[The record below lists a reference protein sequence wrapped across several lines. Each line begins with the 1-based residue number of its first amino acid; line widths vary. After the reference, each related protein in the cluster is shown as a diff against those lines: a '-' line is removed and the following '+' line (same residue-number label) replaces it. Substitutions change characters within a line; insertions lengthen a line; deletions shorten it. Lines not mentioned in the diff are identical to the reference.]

1 MSIDISE
8 VLKSKHSF
16 HAHCNGAQVQ
26 AAAQDIWML
35 SLGSDLPPG
44 KVARIPLLL
53 FAPPLSLDLDQAR
66 DEDDC
71 ANMSQTILSYLAHL
85 YVTFLC
91 SLDVA
96 IDMII
101 KTANYPIMICVTN
114 RPAQ

>member
-1 MSIDISE
+1 MAGSKRTKIRQAMGR
-8 VLKSKHSF
+8 KSRQLLRIFGCSR
-16 HAHCNGAQVQ
+16 
-26 AAAQDIWML
+26 M
-35 SLGSDLPPG
+35 LGSDLPPG

-85 YVTFLC
+85 C

-96 IDMII
+96 I
-101 KTANYPIMICVTN
+101 
-114 RPAQ
+114 

>member
-1 MSIDISE
+1 MNTLPLDRPRPVGATRNGWIEED
-8 VLKSKHSF
+8 KDK
-16 HAHCNGAQVQ
+16 AGNGAQVQ

-71 ANMSQTILSYLAHL
+71 ANMSQTILSYIAH
-85 YVTFLC
+85 LC

-96 IDMII
+96 I
-101 KTANYPIMICVTN
+101 
-114 RPAQ
+114 

>member
-1 MSIDISE
+1 MNTLQLDRPRPVDGWIEED
-8 VLKSKHSF
+8 KDK
-16 HAHCNGAQVQ
+16 AGNGAQVQ

-71 ANMSQTILSYLAHL
+71 ANMSQTIPSYLAHL

-91 SLDVA
+91 SLDFA
-96 IDMII
+96 I
-101 KTANYPIMICVTN
+101 
-114 RPAQ
+114 